1 MWPTP
6 NASALNE
13 HETPES
19 FAARAETL
27 KAKGYNGNGA
37 SMPLGVAAQQW
48 ATPTSHDRTHAPR
61 AVDHGEQLANQAS
74 DFHLDLLTETDGSGG
89 SAKAVLN
96 PSFVE
101 ALMGFPPSW
110 TVPTVSARSET
121 LSSPRRPPERSSSSH
136 GGR

>member
-1 MWPTP
+1 MEQLWATPTAHDGRLP
-6 NASALNE
+6 GADTSSTQGANLSRDASL
-13 HETPES
+13 
-19 FAARAETL
+19 
-27 KAKGYNGNGA
+27 
-37 SMPLGVAAQQW
+37 W

-74 DFHLDLLTETDGSGG
+74 DFHLDLLTEPDGSGG
-89 SAKAVLN
+89 SSKAVLN

-121 LSSPRRPPERSSSSH
+121 PSSPRRPLERSSVSH